1 MPNKPPLWLILTF
14 TLLLALAA
22 LLLIPGTQQA
32 ILSGLGFASP
42 SQPDISYNGFA
53 AFIPFIPGY
62 FPDNFQITHAD
73 NGFDTSSSI
82 STYTET
88 YASDTHFF
96 ITIQSQGQAVLPL
109 QPDPGFTIQGQPASL
124 TNSVDLGTLAANVTL
139 DLKLFDTQEVWLV
152 NLVLKGITIQLITNL
167 SEAEAI
173 QVANGL
179 IPSICTSTPT
189 PEG

>member
-14 TLLLALAA
+14 TLLLALTA
-22 LLLIPGTQQA
+22 LLLIPSTQQA
-32 ILSGLGFASP
+32 ILSSLGFGSP
-42 SQPDISYNGFA
+42 SQSDISYNGFA

-73 NGFDTSSSI
+73 TGFEPSSSI

-109 QPDPGFTIQGQPASL
+109 QPDPGVTIQGQPASL

-139 DLKLFDTQEVWLV
+139 NLNLFDTQEVWLV
-152 NLVLKGITIQLITNL
+152 NLVLKGINIQVVTNL

-173 QVANGL
+173 
-179 IPSICTSTPT
+179 
-189 PEG
+189 

>member
-53 AFIPFIPGY
+53 AFIPFIP
-62 FPDNFQITHAD
+62 
-73 NGFDTSSSI
+73 GFDTSSSI